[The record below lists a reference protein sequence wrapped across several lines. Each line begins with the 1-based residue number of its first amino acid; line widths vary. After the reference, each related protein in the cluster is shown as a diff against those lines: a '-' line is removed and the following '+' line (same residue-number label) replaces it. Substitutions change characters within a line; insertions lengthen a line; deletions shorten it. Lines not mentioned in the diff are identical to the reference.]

1 MNGVSYSERLNGK
14 IPKLNANEAKQLHLG
29 MFTTFSTTC
38 VTFMIEKKKKIPT
51 EKSKIAP

>member
-1 MNGVSYSERLNGK
+1 MNGISYSERLNGK

-38 VTFMIEKKKKIPT
+38 VTLMIEKKKNPDR
-51 EKSKIAP
+51 EK

>member
-38 VTFMIEKKKKIPT
+38 VTFMIEKKKSRQRKV
-51 EKSKIAP
+51 K